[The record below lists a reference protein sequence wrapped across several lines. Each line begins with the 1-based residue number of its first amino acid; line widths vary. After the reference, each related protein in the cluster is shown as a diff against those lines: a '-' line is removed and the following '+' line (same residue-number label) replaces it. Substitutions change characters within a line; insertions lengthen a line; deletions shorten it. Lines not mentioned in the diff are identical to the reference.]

1 MAKATVTAA
10 VAAEHCCISPSRF
23 RDLVDLG
30 VIKRQTS
37 KGYSLNECRKQYISY
52 LQRVA
57 AGHGADNATLSKQR
71 VKLEGA
77 KTEAIEFRNAVNR
90 GDYVRLEVLAREV
103 DEMIIGLRSTGLGF
117 AGSISDTVATACGCD
132 RALVFNIIDAAMREM
147 LETMSNL
154 DFKRKVA

>member
-1 MAKATVTAA
+1 MNMAKATVTAA

-77 KTEAIEFRNAVNR
+77 KTEAIIFR
-90 GDYVRLEVLAREV
+90 LAA
-103 DEMIIGLRSTGLGF
+103 LF
-117 AGSISDTVATACGCD
+117 GSPSPPRPDSNF
-132 RALVFNIIDAAMREM
+132 RA
-147 LETMSNL
+147 
-154 DFKRKVA
+154 